1 MLQPGRFSTRWLS
14 AVIVAVLS
22 VGVAVTVA
30 RTGRRVRTTP
40 VAAPLPA
47 EPSPPPLSDE
57 ARAAAYRLVPAL
69 QPGGLPAGWVLERAT
84 TVLVAGSVPECEQL
98 ELDYGLP
105 GTDHD
110 YLYLFQLPSGCV
122 DSAAPPG
129 STPFRAGLATGAQVV
144 DPAKGT
150 VRIRV
155 VVGPAVLEAQSD
167 LAPDVLARALDRLAP
182 FDPQRP
188 PGPLPA

>member
-1 MLQPGRFSTRWLS
+1 MLQPGRAATRWLS
-14 AVIVAVLS
+14 AAIVAVLL
-22 VGVAVTVA
+22 VGVAVTIA
-30 RTGRRVRTTP
+30 RTGRPVRTSP
-40 VAAPLPA
+40 VAAPRPA
-47 EPSPPPLSDE
+47 QPSPTPLSEE
-57 ARAAAYRLVPAL
+57 ARAAAYRLVPPL

-98 ELDYGLP
+98 EMDYGLP

-122 DSAAPPG
+122 DTAAPPG
-129 STPFRAGLATGAQVV
+129 SAPFRAGSATGALLV

-150 VRIRV
+150 VRARV
-155 VVGPAVLEAQSD
+155 VVGLAVLEAQSD
-167 LAPDVLARALDRLAP
+167 LSPDVLARALDRLAP